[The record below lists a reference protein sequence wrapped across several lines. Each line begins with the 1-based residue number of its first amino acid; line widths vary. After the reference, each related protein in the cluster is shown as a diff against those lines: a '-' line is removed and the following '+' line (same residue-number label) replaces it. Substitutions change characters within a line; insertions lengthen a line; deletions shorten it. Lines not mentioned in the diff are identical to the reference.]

1 MCSRFIPRVVDTG
14 SKGHH
19 STYFQNLFL
28 KRFVCKYRLWKIKV
42 WLTSH
47 NRCWDSKIQT
57 LIGFPSTSLKFSP
70 CCESVYLKPLH
81 RPLCDRLLW
90 RGFELVFSSR
100 RNKKALPVMR
110 RERLCAQDWIR
121 TSTPVKALP
130 PQSSVSTN
138 FTTWAFG
145 NLQNTKQMRSLQ
157 IRKDHGQSRNP
168 LADPEVFIHV
178 KIQPISKKI
187 LQEP

>member
-57 LIGFPSTSLKFSP
+57 LIGFPSTSLKVWDGLSYVANVFSWGVCILIVPRTFSP
-70 CCESVYLKPLH
+70 
-81 RPLCDRLLW
+81 LLQT
-90 RGFELVFSSR
+90 S
-100 RNKKALPVMR
+100 LPCVEQKSPPTTR

-138 FTTWAFG
+138 FTTWAFIRRK
-145 NLQNTKQMRSLQ
+145 LQAIAIL
-157 IRKDHGQSRNP
+157 
-168 LADPEVFIHV
+168 
-178 KIQPISKKI
+178 KKY
-187 LQEP
+187 